1 MPLLSPPPVLRE
13 EEESPEDLRYGAGAP
28 PPAPSALQSA
38 HFFTAPAAES
48 SAKSIPISAAFTP
61 IQTSSGINQLLE
73 ERNQIL
79 ADTKL
84 SAKEKLR
91 LLENNRVT
99 LLTLRGGR
107 TTRSD
112 EVVKWVLMFAA
123 FTTIV
128 LSILNVAAGLPTEV
142 TLSFVGTVLGG
153 TIATIVQK
161 LGRV

>member
-1 MPLLSPPPVLRE
+1 MPLLRPPSILRE
-13 EEESPEDLRYGAGAP
+13 EEESPEDTRCPPGAP
-28 PPAPSALQSA
+28 LPAPSALPGA
-38 HFFTAPAAES
+38 HFFAAPSAES
-48 SAKSIPISAAFTP
+48 SVKSTPIAATFTP
-61 IQTSSGINQLLE
+61 LQNAGVNQLLE

-84 SAKEKLR
+84 SAKEKLG

-128 LSILNVAAGLPTEV
+128 LAILNVAAGLPTEV

>member
-1 MPLLSPPPVLRE
+1 MS
-13 EEESPEDLRYGAGAP
+13 
-28 PPAPSALQSA
+28 
-38 HFFTAPAAES
+38 
-48 SAKSIPISAAFTP
+48 
-61 IQTSSGINQLLE
+61 QLLE

-79 ADTKL
+79 ADSKL
-84 SAKEKLR
+84 SAKEKLT

-128 LSILNVAAGLPTEV
+128 LAVLNVAAGLPTEV

>member
-1 MPLLSPPPVLRE
+1 MPLLSPTTILRE
-13 EEESPEDLRYGAGAP
+13 EEESPEEARYGAGVP
-28 PPAPSALQSA
+28 QPAPSALQGA

-48 SAKSIPISAAFTP
+48 SAKSASISAAFSP
-61 IQTSSGINQLLE
+61 VQTSSGVAQLLE

-79 ADTKL
+79 ADSKL
-84 SAKEKLR
+84 SAKEKLT

-107 TTRSD
+107 TNRSD

-128 LSILNVAAGLPTEV
+128 LAVLNVAAGLPTEV